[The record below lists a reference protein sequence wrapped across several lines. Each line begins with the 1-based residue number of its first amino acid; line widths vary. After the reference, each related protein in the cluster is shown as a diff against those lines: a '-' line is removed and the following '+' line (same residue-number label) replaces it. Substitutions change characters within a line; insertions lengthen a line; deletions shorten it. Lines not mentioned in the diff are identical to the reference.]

1 MLPAVQSADDRYQ
14 VGLASESEDSW
25 RLIVFLLDI
34 LKIDLFLDN
43 FLQSSVG

>member
-1 MLPAVQSADDRYQ
+1 MLPAVQSADDRHQ
-14 VGLASESEDSW
+14 VGLASESEDSR